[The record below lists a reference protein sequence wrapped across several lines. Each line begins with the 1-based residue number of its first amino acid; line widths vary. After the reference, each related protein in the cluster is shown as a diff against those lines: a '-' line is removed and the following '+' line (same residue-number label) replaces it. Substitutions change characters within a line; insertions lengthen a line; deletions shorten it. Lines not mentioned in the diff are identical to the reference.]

1 LSGSTDLRSLFGQTV
16 DICEIA
22 IDGRV
27 IESCFLRNSEF
38 YVGFLQKARA
48 RLAIRPIS
56 KTVKPQRCVMRD
68 RLNLTI
74 KVGISVENNE
84 VDGIGIGEVY
94 SLEVQ

>member
-1 LSGSTDLRSLFGQTV
+1 
-16 DICEIA
+16 
-22 IDGRV
+22 
-27 IESCFLRNSEF
+27 
-38 YVGFLQKARA
+38 
-48 RLAIRPIS
+48 
-56 KTVKPQRCVMRD
+56 MRD